1 VRPSI
6 AELARLVSA
15 LSPSEL
21 ASRCVRRDARDGD
34 RDDARDGTRV
44 DESDA
49 CVDARGGM
57 RVDASGRVRG
67 DARRGARVDAGQCGR
82 AHAEGE
88 SRAPIQG
95 DVHARREAHVLWSQ
109 PELAGRLIELSGRGA
124 SAVLTLAFAAV
135 RDAQMRGETAAW
147 ITSTHSSFFP
157 PDAAASG
164 IDLDAL
170 TVVRLPRAADV
181 AHAADQLA
189 RSSAFGIIVLDLE
202 RRTSVPPPL
211 LTRLSGL
218 ARKHDTAILF
228 LLEPAGRPSA
238 SSSLGSLVSL
248 RGEASRTARGSGRF
262 ACELVVVKDRLR
274 PRGWK
279 ETEVYRGPAGL
290 R

>member
-21 ASRCVRRDARDGD
+21 ASRCARTDAGGDARDDVRKDVRRTARADAGSD
-34 RDDARDGTRV
+34 AGPDAGNDSRVDDA
-44 DESDA
+44 
-49 CVDARGGM
+49 
-57 RVDASGRVRG
+57 
-67 DARRGARVDAGQCGR
+67 
-82 AHAEGE
+82 
-88 SRAPIQG
+88 
-95 DVHARREAHVLWSQ
+95 AHVLWSQ
-109 PELAGRLIELSGRGA
+109 PELAGRLIELAGRGA

-238 SSSLGSLVSL
+238 PSSLGSLVSL